1 MRIFAHPDEVCMSY
15 TQHCKLSLKL
25 CLLMLLGCIKAFI
38 HAFIPDLFITSTS
51 DINKKISIDI
61 PKNYF
66 PNDDFGQDPINSW
79 TENAILFFD
88 KWFEKD

>member
-25 CLLMLLGCIKAFI
+25 CFLMLLGCIKAFI

-51 DINKKISIDI
+51 DINKKISII
-61 PKNYF
+61 LNNHGCRKKNES
-66 PNDDFGQDPINSW
+66 NEATNDNQEGDDDFL
-79 TENAILFFD
+79 IL
-88 KWFEKD
+88 E

>member
-1 MRIFAHPDEVCMSY
+1 MPLFAHPDEVCMSY

-51 DINKKISIDI
+51 DINKKISIILNNHGCRKKDES
-61 PKNYF
+61 NEAT
-66 PNDDFGQDPINSW
+66 NDNQEGDDDFL
-79 TENAILFFD
+79 IL
-88 KWFEKD
+88 E

>member
-25 CLLMLLGCIKAFI
+25 SLLMLLGCIKAFI

-51 DINKKISIDI
+51 DINKKISII
-61 PKNYF
+61 LNNHGCRKKNES
-66 PNDDFGQDPINSW
+66 NEATNDNQEGDDDFL
-79 TENAILFFD
+79 IL
-88 KWFEKD
+88 E

>member
-1 MRIFAHPDEVCMSY
+1 MLENKSISEIYNFNHFEYD
-15 TQHCKLSLKL
+15 TLTLKNEY
-25 CLLMLLGCIKAFI
+25 IR
-38 HAFIPDLFITSTS
+38 DV
-51 DINKKISIDI
+51 NKKISIDI

-66 PNDDFGQDPINSW
+66 PNDDVGQDPINSW